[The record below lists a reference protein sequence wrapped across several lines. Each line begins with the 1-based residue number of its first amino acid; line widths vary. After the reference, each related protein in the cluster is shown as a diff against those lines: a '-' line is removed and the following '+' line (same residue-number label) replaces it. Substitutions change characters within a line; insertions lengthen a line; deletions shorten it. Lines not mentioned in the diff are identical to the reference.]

1 MNMTYKLLYNDA
13 VAMTGGQKVDG
24 PLSPQHVARQFHAE
38 GVTPIVLVTD
48 EPETYSASELPP
60 GTTVRHRDELET
72 VQREMRE
79 IKGCSGLIFVQTCAA
94 EKRRRRKRGTFPD
107 PAKRVFI
114 NPEVCEGCGDCSVQS
129 NCVAVEPFETALGR
143 KRKINQSACNKD
155 FSCLKGFCPSF
166 VTVEGVEPRKASAT
180 EIDPNSIPEP
190 LAARALNDAYNIA
203 ITGVGGTGVLTIG
216 SILGMAAHI
225 EGKASMILDMAGLAQ
240 KGGAV
245 FSYLR
250 LADDPEKITSP
261 RIVTGGA
268 DLLLAADAVVAASKD
283 GVILCDKARTQ
294 GVVNTH
300 LTPVAGFIKNRD
312 FNFEE
317 ALTRDKIART
327 VENEDGF
334 HDFTALAERALG
346 DAIMG
351 NMMMMGYALQKGL
364 LPVGLHAILQAI
376 GLNGVSVDENI
387 QALHWGR
394 KLAADPLSVSELLG
408 EATTEPIPQTL
419 DEIIEHRAAHLTG
432 YQNKRLAKRYRKLVD
447 TVRTADEDL
456 AESVARNYAKLL
468 SYKDEYEVA
477 RLFTDGRFEKRLSE
491 AFNDGGTISFH
502 LAPPFMGGI
511 DAQGRPKKRKFSAR
525 MMTGFR
531 LLTKLK
537 ALRGTWFDPFGR
549 TEERRAERQLIKD
562 YEADIARALNAPNRE
577 AALALAALPDQIR
590 GYGPVKLESM
600 EDAALRR
607 TELLAALDTA
617 PDTAKMAAE

>member
-1 MNMTYKLLYNDA
+1 MHERAELQVVQNKLS
-13 VAMTGGQKVDG
+13 KV
-24 PLSPQHVARQFHAE
+24 E
-38 GVTPIVLVTD
+38 GVSVIV
-48 EPETYSASELPP
+48 Y
-60 GTTVRHRDELET
+60 
-72 VQREMRE
+72 
-79 IKGCSGLIFVQTCAA
+79 IQTCAA

-114 NPEVCEGCGDCSVQS
+114 NPQVCEGCGDCSVQS
-129 NCVAVEPFETALGR
+129 NCVAVEPLETAMGR

-166 VTVEGVEPRKASAT
+166 VTIEGAAPRKAAAT
-180 EIDPNSIPEP
+180 EIDPDCIPAP
-190 LAARALNDAYNIA
+190 LEARALNDAYNIA

-250 LADDPEKITSP
+250 LADHPDKITSP
-261 RIVTGGA
+261 RIVTGGT

-300 LTPVAGFIKNRD
+300 LTPVAGFIKDRD
-312 FNFEE
+312 FNFET
-317 ALTRDKIART
+317 ALTRQKIART

-334 HDFTALAERALG
+334 HDFTSLAERALG

-376 GLNGVSVDENI
+376 GMNGVAVEENI

-408 EATTEPIPQTL
+408 EVKADPVPQTL
-419 DEIIEHRAAHLTG
+419 DEIITHREDHLTG
-432 YQNKRLAKRYRKLVD
+432 YQSKRLAKRYRKLVD
-447 TVRTADEDL
+447 QVRAADETL
-456 AESVARNYAKLL
+456 AEPVARNYAKLL

-477 RLFTDGRFEKRLSE
+477 R
-491 AFNDGGTISFH
+491 
-502 LAPPFMGGI
+502 
-511 DAQGRPKKRKFSAR
+511 

-531 LLTKLK
+531 LLTKMK
-537 ALRGTWFDPFGR
+537 RLRGTWFDPFGR
-549 TEERRAERQLIKD
+549 TTERRAERQLIKD
-562 YEADIARALNAPNRE
+562 YEADITRALTASNRE
-577 AALALAALPDQIR
+577 AALALAKLPDQIR

-600 EDAALRR
+600 EDAAVRR
-607 TELLAALDTA
+607 AELLAALDKTPEA
-617 PDTAKMAAE
+617 AQMAAE